1 MGFQIDPTFIQAAEH
16 RPKSTISDAGSIP
29 LIDLSPLL
37 PHQIPSDPSDPAIP
51 NEISNL
57 IAQIGEACENW
68 GFFQV
73 VNHGVEVELLE
84 KVEAVTKEFFALPVE
99 EKRKVKRGEVNPMG
113 YYDAEHTK
121 NVRDWK
127 EVFDFSVTEWV
138 TPLLRLE
145 NHWPETLPAMREV
158 CEKYY
163 KAVEKLAFKLLEL
176 ISLSL
181 NLPAK
186 RLSAFYEDSNS
197 YIRLNHYSP
206 CDSPDLVLGVG
217 CHKDCGGL
225 TVLFQDE
232 VGGLDIKRK
241 TDGEW
246 IRVKPVHNSF
256 IVNLGDIIQVWSN
269 DKYESVEHR
278 VTVNSEKD
286 RYSIPLF
293 FNPASSTN
301 VKPLEELVSENNPP
315 KYHEYNW
322 GHFYK
327 TRKDSNFQKL
337 EKENIQIYHFKRV

>member
-1 MGFQIDPTFIQAAEH
+1 MGLQIDPAFVQAAEH

-37 PHQIPSDPSDPAIP
+37 HHHIPSDPSDPSDPAIA

-57 IAQIGEACENW
+57 IAQIGEACRDW

-84 KVEAVTKEFFALPVE
+84 KVEAVTKEFFALPAE

-127 EVFDFSVTEWV
+127 EVFDFSVTEWE
-138 TPLLRLE
+138 TKLLRLE
-145 NHWPETLPAMREV
+145 NQWPENLPEMRAI
-158 CEKYY
+158 CEEYY
-163 KAVEKLAFKLLEL
+163 K
-176 ISLSL
+176 
-181 NLPAK
+181 
-186 RLSAFYEDSNS
+186 
-197 YIRLNHYSP
+197 
-206 CDSPDLVLGVG
+206 DLVLGVG
-217 CHKDCGGL
+217 RHKDCGGL
-225 TVLFQDE
+225 TILFQDE

-246 IRVKPVHNSF
+246 VRVKPIHNSF
-256 IVNLGDIIQVWSN
+256 IINLGDIIQVWSN

-278 VTVNSEKD
+278 VSVNSKKD
-286 RYSIPLF
+286 RYSIPFF
-293 FNPASSTN
+293 FNPSSSTN
-301 VKPLEELVSENNPP
+301 VKPLEELVSEDNQP

-322 GHFYK
+322 GDFYK
-327 TRKDSNFQKL
+327 ARKDSNFQKL
-337 EKENIQIYHFKRV
+337 EKENVQIYHFKRV